1 MERVTF
7 LVEEDNQRFSC
18 LLNPESLIVR
28 RSAGLQT
35 RRSAGGKLTGGGLN
49 DDPLIF
55 TGGGRTELEM
65 DLLFDISLASPP
77 DVIQD
82 VRDLTGPLW
91 RLTENRAGGAYGAP
105 PLVRFIWGKSW
116 NIPGM
121 VAALSERLEYF
132 TSDGTPQR
140 SWLRMRLVRVNEQI
154 QPEAPS
160 VPPLPEIEAAS
171 PLDTAAE
178 PGIDAA
184 EIVET
189 IEATGGDGEEGTSVR
204 LDLIA
209 YEVFGDPS
217 YWRLIAAYNGIAD
230 PMNVPTGTVLRIPP
244 RPE

>member
-7 LVEEDNQRFSC
+7 LIEENNQSFSC
-18 LLNPESLIVR
+18 LLNPESLVIR

-35 RRSAGGKLTGGGLN
+35 RQSAGGKLTGGGLN

-65 DLLFDISLASPP
+65 DLLFDISLATPP
-77 DVIQD
+77 DVITD

-91 RLTENRAGGAYGAP
+91 RLTENNGSGAYGAP

-121 VAALSERLEYF
+121 VAALAERLEYF

-140 SWLRMRLVRVNEQI
+140 SWLRMRLVRVNEQA
-154 QPEAPS
+154 QQEEPS
-160 VPPLPEIEAAS
+160 VPPLPEIETVS
-171 PLDTAAE
+171 PLDTANQ
-178 PGIDAA
+178 PGIETPDL
-184 EIVET
+184 EET
-189 IEATGGDGEEGTSVR
+189 IEVTGGVGEQGDGVR

-209 YEVFGDPS
+209 FDVYGDPS
-217 YWRLIAAYNGIAD
+217 YWRWIAAYNGIED
-230 PMNVPTGTVLRIPP
+230 PLSVPSGSVLRIPP

>member
-7 LVEEDNQRFSC
+7 LIEETNESFSC
-18 LLNPESLIVR
+18 LLNPESLVIR
-28 RSAGLQT
+28 RAAGLQT
-35 RRSAGGKLTGGGLN
+35 RQSAGGKLTGSGLN

-65 DLLFDISLASPP
+65 DLLFDISLATPP

-91 RLTENRAGGAYGAP
+91 RLTENGGSGVYGTP

-140 SWLRMRLVRVNEQI
+140 SWLRMRLVRVSEQV
-154 QPEAPS
+154 QPEEAS
-160 VPPLPEIEAAS
+160 VPPLPEIENVS
-171 PLDTAAE
+171 PLDVTEPPDIEAE
-178 PGIDAA
+178 
-184 EIVET
+184 ELTET
-189 IEATGGDGEEGTSVR
+189 IEVTGGEGEQGEGVR

-209 YEVFGDPS
+209 YQIYGDSS
-217 YWRLIAAYNGIAD
+217 YWRWIAAYNGIED
-230 PMNVPTGTVLRIPP
+230 PLSVPSGSVLRIPP

>member
-7 LVEEDNQRFSC
+7 LIEENNQRFSC
-18 LLNPESLIVR
+18 LLNPETLVIR
-28 RSAGLQT
+28 RAAGLQT

-65 DLLFDISLASPP
+65 DLLFDISLATPP

-91 RLTENRAGGAYGAP
+91 QLTENSASGVYGAP

-121 VAALSERLEYF
+121 VTALSERLEYF

-140 SWLRMRLVRVNEQI
+140 SWLRMRLVRVNEPVAQ
-154 QPEAPS
+154 ETPS
-160 VPPLPEIEAAS
+160 VPPLPEIETPS
-171 PLDTAAE
+171 PLDTATLPGVE
-178 PGIDAA
+178 PE
-184 EIVET
+184 EITET
-189 IEATGGDGEEGTSVR
+189 IEATGGDGAQGEGVR

-209 YEVFGDPS
+209 FEVFGDAS

-230 PMNVPTGTVLRIPP
+230 PMNVPSGTILRIPP

>member
-7 LVEEDNQRFSC
+7 LIEETNQRFSC
-18 LLNPESLIVR
+18 LLNPESLVIR
-28 RSAGLQT
+28 RAAGLQT
-35 RRSAGGKLTGGGLN
+35 RRSSGGKLTGRGLN
-49 DDPLIF
+49 EDPLIF

-77 DVIQD
+77 DVIHD

-91 RLTENRAGGAYGAP
+91 RLTENSTAGPYGAP

-116 NIPGM
+116 NVPGM
-121 VAALSERLEYF
+121 VTALSERLEYF
-132 TSDGTPQR
+132 TPDGTPQR
-140 SWLRMRLVRVNEQI
+140 SWLRMRLVRVNEQA
-154 QPEAPS
+154 QQEAPS
-160 VPPLPEIEAAS
+160 VPPLPEIEAPS
-171 PLDTAAE
+171 PLDAASQ
-178 PGIDAA
+178 PGA
-184 EIVET
+184 EEITET
-189 IEATGGDGEEGTSVR
+189 IEATGGEGEQGGSVR

-230 PMNVPTGTVLRIPP
+230 PMNVPSGTILRIPP